1 MAMRGGGV
9 LLALLAAACSLPLA
23 TTATGRADSEAPAP
37 RPHIVFVMV
46 RLAPRAARCSAAPP
60 TR

>member
-23 TTATGRADSEAPAP
+23 TTATGRAGSAAPVL

-46 RLAPRAARCSAAPP
+46 RLAPRRLAARSAAPP
-60 TR
+60 R